1 MGRRLRRWAL
11 RWFVRYVGRAPEKRL
26 ERLMGGRIRRR
37 VIAIVKRAMEQ
48 RFNADRAGE
57 MEAVLEFWVAGR
69 RDGRSDNW
77 QLVIEAGGCRVYDAL
92 EREPDLTIEIDGVPF
107 LRLVTGNAN
116 APALFLKGDLKLDGD
131 LLLASRLPR
140 LFRRPRRS

>member
-1 MGRRLRRWAL
+1 VGRRLRRRAL
-11 RWFVRYVGRAPEKRL
+11 RWFVRYVDRAPEKRL
-26 ERLMGGRIRRR
+26 RWLMGGRIGRRI
-37 VIAIVKRAMEQ
+37 IAIVKRAMEQ
-48 RFNADRAGE
+48 RFSPEKAGDL
-57 MEAVLEFWVAGR
+57 EAVLEFWVAGR

-77 QLVIEAGGCRVYDAL
+77 QVVIVDGQCRVTDAL

-116 APALFLKGDLKLDGD
+116 GPAMFLKGDLKLDGD

-140 LFRRPRRS
+140 LFRPARR